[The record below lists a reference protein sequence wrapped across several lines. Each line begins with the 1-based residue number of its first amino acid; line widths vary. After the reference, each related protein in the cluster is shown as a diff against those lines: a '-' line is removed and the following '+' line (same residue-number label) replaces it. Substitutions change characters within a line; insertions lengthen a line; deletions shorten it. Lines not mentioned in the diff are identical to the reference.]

1 MANAPLLMHS
11 SWKQFWDSFDLNGS
25 KDDLINAGE
34 LGLSQALLRAN
45 VSLQARHSLV
55 DMLLDGNSTNS
66 ELARFEVREPRG
78 INLSLYAWQA
88 LLQKGCPLV
97 KKQVLFNLRPYP
109 NVPVPLS
116 ELKTHLKEEDI
127 HIKHDLE
134 ELMQSRYLSP

>member
-1 MANAPLLMHS
+1 MSLLASHS
-11 SWKQFWDSFDLNGS
+11 
-25 KDDLINAGE
+25 IIY
-34 LGLSQALLRAN
+34 
-45 VSLQARHSLV
+45 
-55 DMLLDGNSTNS
+55 MLLNSNSTNS

-109 NVPVPLS
+109 NVPIPLS
-116 ELKTHLKEEDI
+116 ELKTHLKAEDI

-134 ELMQSRYLSP
+134 ELMQSRYVTP